1 MAAMEMDKMK
11 NNDMSTKLATIILAA
26 GKGTRMR
33 SNLAKVLHPVC
44 EQPIIYYSVEL
55 ARKIGSAIIVLVVG
69 HQAEVIR
76 KKLKDNDLIYVL
88 QREQLGTGHA
98 VLQARDDFRHFEGD
112 ILILCGDVPLLLV
125 KTIESLISCH
135 RESKAVVT
143 VLTTLL
149 DDPSGY
155 GRIIKG
161 EDDAIIKIVE
171 EKDATSQEK
180 KVKEINSGIYCAS
193 CRFLFDAVSRIG
205 NDNAQKEYY
214 LTDMVEI
221 ARQMDFRVN
230 AFLTYDS
237 QEVMGINTIDELK
250 KASRIMEERQRH
262 GV

>member
-1 MAAMEMDKMK
+1 VAEEMNEMK
-11 NNDMSTKLATIILAA
+11 NNDKNTKLATIILAA

-33 SNLAKVLHPVC
+33 SDLAKVLHPVC
-44 EQPIIYYSVEL
+44 GQPMIYYSVDL
-55 ARKIGSAIIVLVVG
+55 ARKIGSAIIALVVG

-76 KKLKDNDLIYVL
+76 EKLKDNDLIYVL
-88 QREQLGTGHA
+88 QHEQLGTGHA
-98 VLQARDDFRHFEGD
+98 VLQARDAFRHFEGD

-161 EDDAIIKIVE
+161 EDGTIIKIVE
-171 EKDATSQEK
+171 ERDATSKEK

-205 NDNAQKEYY
+205 NDNVQKEYY

-221 ARQMDFRVN
+221 ARKMDFQVN
-230 AFLTYDS
+230 AFLSYDS
-237 QEVMGINTIDELK
+237 REVMGINTVDELK
-250 KASRIMEERQRH
+250 KASSIMEERWR
-262 GV
+262 GNF